1 MSVCRVFMTEAM
13 VSFPQPGNPLIQTT
27 GAILVVSM
35 MLVAAKA

>member
-1 MSVCRVFMTEAM
+1 MLVCRAFITEAI

-35 MLVAAKA
+35 MLVVAKA